1 MRNIPMKA
9 TSQKGG
15 DIVKDD
21 VMKFSIMRLMKMRPS
36 ALPLTASSALLA
48 TFILLAIAAPLIAPQ
63 NPYDPLQIFGWEAS
77 SSPGTAGSGGYL
89 YLLGTDGL
97 GRDIASTIL
106 YGLRISLIVSVVSTT
121 VAALIGLTAGVSA
134 AYFGRWVDIVIMR
147 LVDLQLSLPTILIA
161 LIAIVTLGPGVDR
174 IILAL
179 IIVQWASYARIVRG
193 VALSEAAKPYMD
205 AARLM
210 RLPTSRVIFRH
221 LLPNS
226 IAPAVTLIP
235 IEVGHAIAIEA
246 TLSFLGLGV
255 PIDKPSLGSTVANGF
270 QYLLTGQY
278 WISLCPGL
286 DLFGLI
292 ASINLVG
299 EDVRRR
305 LDPRNQSL

>member
-1 MRNIPMKA
+1 MKA
-9 TSQKGG
+9 H
-15 DIVKDD
+15 IL
-21 VMKFSIMRLMKMRPS
+21 RALNRRPQW
-36 ALPLTASSALLA
+36 PRLTASKVLLA
-48 TFILLAIAAPLIAPQ
+48 TYILLALAAPVIAPQ
-63 NPYDPLQIFGWEAS
+63 NPYDPLQIYGWEAS
-77 SSPGTAGSGGYL
+77 SPPGTLGSGGYL

-97 GRDIASTIL
+97 GRDIVSCIL
-106 YGLRISLIVSVVSTT
+106 YGLRISLVVSVTSASI
-121 VAALIGLTAGVSA
+121 AALIGLTAGVSA
-134 AYFGRWVDIVIMR
+134 AYFGKWVDIVIMR
-147 LVDLQLSLPTILIA
+147 LVDLQLSLPTILVA
-161 LIAIVTLGPGVDR
+161 LIAIVTLGPGIDR

-179 IIVQWASYARIVRG
+179 IIAQWASYARLARS
-193 VALSEAAKPYMD
+193 VALSETNKSYMD

-210 RLPTSRVIFRH
+210 RLPTSRIIFRH

-235 IEVGHAIAIEA
+235 IEVGHAIALEA

-278 WISLCPGL
+278 WISLFPGL
-286 DLFGLI
+286 ALFGLI

-305 LDPRNQSL
+305 LDPRSRPV